1 MSVVAALYDVHG
13 NLPALEAVLADD
25 AFARA
30 DAVVVGG
37 DVASGPM
44 PAEVLDRLL
53 ALALP
58 LRWVRGN
65 ADREVV
71 DFFDRG
77 DTDPSVHPAD
87 DPAARADAATAARI
101 TGAHRDLLAGFE
113 DVVALD
119 GALYCHGSPRSDD
132 EIITAMTPEARLAP
146 MLEGV
151 QEALVVCGHTHHQFE
166 LRAGGQR
173 VVNAGSVGM
182 PYEGAPGAYWLLVA
196 DGEPEPR
203 RTLYDIDAAVG
214 PLRASGFPD
223 VEDLIRES
231 LLEPVEADWV
241 ARHFEERAEG
251 APES

>member
-1 MSVVAALYDVHG
+1 MTVVAALYDVHG

-44 PAEVLDRLL
+44 PAEVLDRLA
-53 ALALP
+53 ALDLP

-101 TGAHRDLLAGFE
+101 SAAHRDLLAGFE

-119 GALYCHGSPRSDD
+119 GALYCHGSPRRDD
-132 EIITAMTPEARLAP
+132 EIITAVTPEARLAP
-146 MLEGV
+146 MLEDV
-151 QEALVVCGHTHHQFE
+151 QETFVVCGHTHHQFD
-166 LRAGGQR
+166 LRAGARR

-182 PYEGAPGAYWLLVA
+182 PYQGEAAAFWLLVG
-196 DGEPEPR
+196 DGEPDPPPDRLRRRRRHGPDPRHRLSRRRRRHAQEPARAGRPGVDRSLPGGPR
-203 RTLYDIDAAVG
+203 R
-214 PLRASGFPD
+214 PPSG
-223 VEDLIRES
+223 S
-231 LLEPVEADWV
+231 
-241 ARHFEERAEG
+241 
-251 APES
+251 